1 MALDNP
7 QQETAATLI
16 DSGPSFRKY
25 RTDLGEVTL
34 SGTASFLNASVVL
47 QSGET
52 RTPDPDGS
60 GELVS
65 NWNWL
70 EDMGYHK

>member
-1 MALDNP
+1 MALDSP
-7 QQETAATLI
+7 AQETASLI

-34 SGTASFLNASVVL
+34 SGTADFLNAAVVL
-47 QSGET
+47 KSGET
-52 RTPDPDGS
+52 LTPDPERD